1 MPRPHKQG
9 LAFYRKD
16 TGFYCNPDII
26 SLLMDFGPRGVVI
39 YEVLLDLIYA
49 NGYYLEFPLNKV
61 AAMVQRIVGGRWIP
75 SVDLVLQ
82 VTHYCADLG
91 MFDKDL
97 LSQSVLTSVKIQE
110 DYSKSTVRNKVD
122 KSKYWL
128 LEEERGAGGSIAKKT
143 VSVTETPISVT
154 ETPISVTEMKQDKIR
169 QDKTRDIHSLV
180 LSTREDVSCE
190 EHVQMR
196 VRESGLEGEDAAIY
210 EKEIRE
216 GIKLMKMKE
225 GVVMSGEQFA
235 DLCERLSLF
244 ELEKY
249 MGIVSECEKQGKSYK
264 KKSHYQAILEMVAK
278 DRKIQK

>member
-39 YEVLLDLIYA
+39 YEVLIDLIYA

-82 VTHYCADLG
+82 VSHYCADLG

-128 LEEERGAGGSIAKKT
+128 LEEERGVGGSMPQKN
-143 VSVTETPISVT
+143 VSATETPISVT
-154 ETPISVTEMKQDKIR
+154 KTPISVTEMKQDKIR
-169 QDKTRDIHSLV
+169 KDKIRRYSAN
-180 LSTREDVSCE
+180 REKERMGNFDT
-190 EHVQMR
+190 
-196 VRESGLEGEDAAIY
+196 EDFFHRAVEASY
-210 EKEIRE
+210 EKF
-216 GIKLMKMKE
+216 KE
-225 GVVMSGEQFA
+225 K
-235 DLCERLSLF
+235 
-244 ELEKY
+244 EK
-249 MGIVSECEKQGKSYK
+249 EKNEKTDVHS
-264 KKSHYQAILEMVAK
+264 V
-278 DRKIQK
+278 

>member
-110 DYSKSTVRNKVD
+110 DYSKSTARNKVD

-128 LEEERGAGGSIAKKT
+128 LEEERGVGGSMPQNPVSVTKT
-143 VSVTETPISVT
+143 PVSVTET
-154 ETPISVTEMKQDKIR
+154 KQDKIR
-169 QDKTRDIHSLV
+169 QDKIRCYSAKREKERMGNFDTEDFFNRAVQHS
-180 LSTREDVSCE
+180 
-190 EHVQMR
+190 
-196 VRESGLEGEDAAIY
+196 Y
-210 EKEIRE
+210 EKF
-216 GIKLMKMKE
+216 KE
-225 GVVMSGEQFA
+225 KEKEKNVSG
-235 DLCERLSLF
+235 
-244 ELEKY
+244 
-249 MGIVSECEKQGKSYK
+249 
-264 KKSHYQAILEMVAK
+264 
-278 DRKIQK
+278 